1 MVAKLTFGLIE
12 VCILLML
19 AGPNLIAQDSH
30 TPVNPGSLSAAK
42 PRGGFIDFA
51 LKGVN
56 PSNRDYGRCLD
67 EDRKFIVDETL
78 TRGYFWSNVAALGLL
93 GVFFVMIVHQQRVQ
107 HRRDLISSELLAQY
121 HNALARAE
129 DQAIEA
135 TKRNHD
141 FMATMVA
148 MPEANSIGEETE
160 TPAPKEVPSKER
172 KRPPSSGT
180 SGAAAVVATSVAAAQ
195 GDFPRLTIAPSAV
208 AKQPPSGALR
218 NSQAPDQVQATGIG
232 VDLTAKI
239 NSLQQQLDAY
249 KEERKELLRQ
259 VSFAELRLQKEQQKN
274 RSLKGE

>member
-1 MVAKLTFGLIE
+1 MH
-12 VCILLML
+12 VCILLTL
-19 AGPNLIAQDSH
+19 VGSNLVAQDSH
-30 TPVNPGSLSAAK
+30 TPVNRGSVSAAK
-42 PRGGFIDFA
+42 PRGGFLDFA

-56 PSNRDYGRCLD
+56 PSDRDYGRCLD
-67 EDRKFIVDETL
+67 EASKFIFEETL

-93 GVFFVMIVHQQRVQ
+93 GVFFVVIVHQQKVQ
-107 HRRDLISSELLAQY
+107 QRRELIASELLAQY

-129 DQAIEA
+129 AQATEA

-141 FMATMVA
+141 FMETMLAV
-148 MPEANSIGEETE
+148 PEANSMGEETE
-160 TPAPKEVPSKER
+160 TPAPKEAPSKER
-172 KRPPSSGT
+172 KRHPSSGT
-180 SGAAAVVATSVAAAQ
+180 TGVATVVAPSVAAAR

-208 AKQPPSGALR
+208 AKHPPSGALR

-249 KEERKELLRQ
+249 KEEKKELLRQ